1 MENKIEFSIPG
12 LYGFNHLNMFLFELI
27 EKYPNKF
34 YDDFKITS
42 MYGSFPECIWNG
54 GRGVGGTFIA
64 KDVQKAVEILNKRG
78 VTLRYTFTNCKLSK
92 EDTYDHVC
100 NQVLKLTK
108 KYQTIKNDINVG
120 SEVLKNYIE
129 EKYKDDFNIVM
140 STTLCVKDVDEIN
153 KITEKY
159 LLVPD
164 YSINNDFEKLSRL
177 KYKENIE
184 ILANE
189 SCNPNCPARRRHYE
203 ELSSYFLKE
212 EVEPIDCYYANDPNH
227 ENYYRANV
235 KQCHH
240 IKREDI
246 LNKYLPLGVNK
257 FKIVGRGVTILK
269 VIEGY
274 VEYFVKQEYRDE
286 IRYDLLNFI
295 MSN

>member
-129 EKYKDDFNIVM
+129 EKYKNDFNIVM

-246 LNKYLPLGVNK
+246 LNKYLPLKINK